1 MSATFESVKDNYFF
15 CPNINIQHNA
25 SSVSKS
31 SMEKCVTTS
40 VRSQIEQL
48 CHSKINCDLKA
59 SASFLQAPVC
69 EHLNVFLKVIYAC
82 VEQKNIIPL
91 ALSELNSEGQET
103 TTSSKTADTGFTTS
117 IKYFGTTKYTDA
129 NKDELNSQGLEKEH
143 SEEEEILEVGKI
155 RDDKKMIYSSA
166 ELRIISDQNRD
177 KKLNEHGD
185 VLNTGRTDSE
195 LKIQQKSDETE
206 DLLLSNFEVG

>member
-1 MSATFESVKDNYFF
+1 
-15 CPNINIQHNA
+15 
-25 SSVSKS
+25 
-31 SMEKCVTTS
+31 MEKCVTTS

-195 LKIQQKSDETE
+195 LNIQQKSDETE